1 MMQNHF
7 PQSKATHSLSVY
19 FLNIDQNCARN
30 QNLKKVSC
38 STVLS
43 LAYQSLGVVYG
54 DLNTSPLYVYKTTF
68 SGKLSLHE
76 DDEKIYGVLS
86 FIFWTF
92 TLIALFKYIF
102 IVISANDNGEGGT
115 FALYSILCRHAR
127 LSILPNQQRS
137 DGTFA
142 LYSLLQYQVWRQC
155 LLIWAIFPRCQLSG
169 LICWSIFNC

>member
-102 IVISANDNGEGGT
+102 IVISANDNGEGVEAM
-115 FALYSILCRHAR
+115 FADLGHFSP
-127 LSILPNQQRS
+127 LSIKWAYLLVNLQLLMKFLNLLR
-137 DGTFA
+137 D
-142 LYSLLQYQVWRQC
+142 LSLRQVSVTTQK
-155 LLIWAIFPRCQLSG
+155 IF
-169 LICWSIFNC
+169 CWI